1 MERGLFSPLGT
12 PTPLGS
18 MGYGANLDTPEPGD
32 TDLSSM
38 DAHLRS
44 IEAYEHTKLEQSVQV
59 ILLSARLPPHR
70 ASSYAF
76 SPCCLPPTL
85 TLPHLLF
92 SCSDFFGTPT
102 TLVQIYFQ
110 KNIRPTCLAP
120 TVCTKF
126 QKNKTLPPPRC
137 TLAGHGQC
145 PSKRNP
151 GGNVARCLH

>member
-59 ILLSARLPPHR
+59 TTILLSARLPPHR
-70 ASSYAF
+70 ASSNAF
-76 SPCCLPPTL
+76 SPCC
-85 TLPHLLF
+85 PH
-92 SCSDFFGTPT
+92 P
-102 TLVQIYFQ
+102 
-110 KNIRPTCLAP
+110 
-120 TVCTKF
+120 
-126 QKNKTLPPPRC
+126 
-137 TLAGHGQC
+137 H
-145 PSKRNP
+145 
-151 GGNVARCLH
+151 